1 MGKSTISM
9 AIFNSYVT
17 NYQRV
22 SIRRGVDKRNMILAL
37 DMIIKYYEYLSINSI
52 DVKRALGIHME
63 SMAHLEMIYHDLPI
77 KQGDFL

>member
-1 MGKSTISM
+1 M

-52 DVKRALGIHME
+52 DVKRALVIHME
-63 SMAHLEMIYHDLPI
+63 SMAHLEMIHHDLPI